1 LESFDNYDA
10 NDVAANKGLAA
21 VSYLNPVFIIIALLA
36 NPNSRYLRFHI
47 NQALLLSLYFIACAV
62 VSVIPVLGWI
72 GGGAGAVAGIVFMI
86 IGMVNAY
93 QGTDKELP
101 VIGSYRIIH

>member
-1 LESFDNYDA
+1 LESYNRYDSE
-10 NDVAANKGLAA
+10 DIAANRGLAA

-47 NQALLLSLYFIACAV
+47 NQALLLSLFFIACAV
-62 VSVIPVLGWI
+62 VSVIPILGWI
-72 GGGAGAVAGIVFMI
+72 AGAAGAVAGVVFMI

-93 QGTDKELP
+93 QGTEKELP
-101 VIGSYRIIH
+101 VIGSYKIIH